1 MRLFMG
7 VLAFIILPLAALA
20 DAYSR
25 YQAVSDGKGGIYV
38 VDGKTGYVKH
48 YSSGI
53 GGMCLEVINYA
64 IVDGELVPFPNLE

>member
-7 VLAFIILPLAALA
+7 VLAFIILPLVALA
-20 DAYSR
+20 DENSR

-48 YSSGI
+48 CKGNI
-53 GGMCLEVINYA
+53 GMCLEVINYA

>member
-7 VLAFIILPLAALA
+7 VLALIILPLAALA

-48 YSSGI
+48 CSSGI
-53 GGMCLEVINYA
+53 GGMCVEVIHYA